1 MNLVSSELKKAGVAL
16 FLGVAQFS
24 VFLIIAEST
33 FPNYSVSGNYISD
46 LGRICGRPPANPNS
60 CIAVQPS
67 SMIFNGSII
76 FLGILVIIGSYFLLK
91 AKVPKDIP
99 ILAIISAIGMIGVGT
114 FPEGSPFMLHTVSS
128 FITFLFIGIFAI
140 VSYRIQKFPMNVF
153 AIIAGAATLLAL
165 FLYASNIYL
174 GLGMGGMERMV
185 VYPVMVW
192 SLAFAGYLMNSK

>member
-114 FPEGSPFMLHTVSS
+114 CLLYTSPSP
-128 FITFLFIGIFAI
+128 
-140 VSYRIQKFPMNVF
+140 RD
-153 AIIAGAATLLAL
+153 
-165 FLYASNIYL
+165 
-174 GLGMGGMERMV
+174 
-185 VYPVMVW
+185 
-192 SLAFAGYLMNSK
+192 